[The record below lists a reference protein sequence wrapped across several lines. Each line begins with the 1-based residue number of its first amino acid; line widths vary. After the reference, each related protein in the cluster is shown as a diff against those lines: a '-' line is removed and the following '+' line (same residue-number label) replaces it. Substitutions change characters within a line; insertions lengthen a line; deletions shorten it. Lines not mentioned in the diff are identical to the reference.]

1 MKTRRRLRRKGG
13 VLGRLVRNPNVVG
26 TLASSSNQGLSRV
39 EEGIEPTYD
48 INPLPSKVSTPES
61 SGWSGSTALNPA
73 YGSQGY
79 LSTGAEDLGQWDP
92 SSKRDTSPWGGRT
105 RRRKRRGGGRLATT
119 ATVLALLPMVAN
131 GESLWST
138 LLSGKR
144 LTDDEVQQ
152 AATAIVTK
160 ANQMQIPLPPSPIE
174 VVAHVLDHW
183 TPPAS
188 PSATPLPEVSIP
200 SSIAPDG
207 LPVDTASWVPS
218 TKYYVDSVN
227 PGDGDTGFETTPVTI
242 VSDDGRMVYV
252 KASDDDLEYP
262 FPKDQIK
269 LRPVSG
275 GRRRRTVRRRK
286 TLRRKR

>member
-13 VLGRLVRNPNVVG
+13 VLGRFLRDPNVIG
-26 TLASSSNQGLSRV
+26 ALASSSNQGLSRV
-39 EEGIEPTYD
+39 EEGIEPNYD
-48 INPLPSKVSTPES
+48 INPLPPTVSTPLS
-61 SGWSGSTALNPA
+61 SGVTGQSPDLNPA
-73 YGSQGY
+73 YGFQ
-79 LSTGAEDLGQWDP
+79 STGAEEVG
-92 SSKRDTSPWGGRT
+92 PWGGRT

-119 ATVLALLPMVAN
+119 ATVLALLPMVAK

-152 AATAIVTK
+152 AATAIVAK
-160 ANQMQIPLPPSPIE
+160 AKEMQVPLPPSPIE
-174 VVAHVLDHW
+174 VVANVLDHW

-188 PSATPLPEVSIP
+188 LSATPLPEVSVP

-207 LPVDTASWVPS
+207 IPVDTTAWAPS
-218 TKYYVDSVN
+218 MKYYVDSVN
-227 PGDGDTGFETTPVTI
+227 PDELGETGFETTPVTI
-242 VSDDGRMVYV
+242 VSNDDRMIYV

-275 GRRRRTVRRRK
+275 GRRRRRTVRRRK

>member
-1 MKTRRRLRRKGG
+1 MKTRKRRGG
-13 VLGRLVRNPNVVG
+13 FLGKVVG
-26 TLASSSNQGLSRV
+26 LLKEPSVVNAAVSAGPNAFGTESRPLG
-39 EEGIEPTYD
+39 ESMDTYP
-48 INPLPSKVSTPES
+48 INPLPPTVSTPES
-61 SGWSGSTALNPA
+61 SRVERIPITLNPA
-73 YGSQGY
+73 YGSQGFQ
-79 LSTGAEDLGQWDP
+79 STGAEEFGQWG
-92 SSKRDTSPWGGRT
+92 TSPSGGRT

-119 ATVLALLPMVAN
+119 ATVLALLPMVAK

-207 LPVDTASWVPS
+207 IPVDTASWAPS